1 MRRPRSGWR
10 RCESWSSTSGPRRRW
25 RSRRRSARWSAR
37 MQAPGRS
44 ASSGSTTS
52 DRSSRVRPDRVLC
65 SVPVAT
71 MTRAHPGF
79 TGVVQDRWPRPRGW
93 TPPHR
98 LDTLDVSTLPGVG
111 PTLAKRLRGFGIT
124 SVRDL
129 LHHAPRRY
137 ESAAEQV
144 PIAKLGLSEGEVAI
158 EGRIVNA
165 RARTLRGR
173 RTLVSATVRDA
184 SGGQI
189 SASFFN
195 QPWLVE
201 KLTPGTEV
209 RLRGKLGRYGFDVKS
224 YDIGEA
230 RRTADHAPVYPASE
244 QIPSARLRE
253 LVRSALAAHAR
264 ALADPLPAEL
274 ELPLHRD
281 ALAALHFPHDEREAE
296 QARRRLALDELVA
309 LQLVVARLRD
319 TDAVAAPLAAPGELI
334 GRYRGTLPFVLTEHQ
349 EHAIAEI
356 DADLRRSV
364 PMQRLLQGDVGSG
377 KTVVALY
384 ALLRAVENGS
394 QGALMAP
401 TETLAEQHFLTLE
414 PLCAQLGVRCVLL
427 TGSSG
432 ARKIRDEI
440 ANGVAQIAVGTHALI
455 QRDVAF
461 ADLGVAVV
469 DEQHRFGV
477 EQRKA
482 LSEGRSPHVL
492 HMTATPIPRT
502 LALTIY
508 GDLAVSEI
516 AKPPANRKPIVTA
529 RVGAERSSDAY
540 KRLRV
545 HLDAGRQAYVV
556 CPLIEQSE
564 MRLARAAEEEAD
576 RLRRAELKGYRVG
589 LLHGKLKPA
598 ERREVMRQFK
608 EHELDVLVAT
618 TVIEVGVDVPNA
630 TIMIVQEADRFG
642 LAQLHQL
649 RGRVGRGGEQSYCL
663 LVSRPAEELNETA
676 DARLQ
681 VLVDTTDGFELA
693 EKDLE
698 LRREGQLLG
707 TRQSG
712 WSDLRFTKLRQ
723 DRDLIERA
731 RALAADLRDED
742 GPWQDEADRLQGD
755 ATAKPS

>member
-1 MRRPRSGWR
+1 MRRRPSGWR
-10 RCESWSSTSGPRRRW
+10 RCASSSSTSGRTRRSRSPRR
-25 RSRRRSARWSAR
+25 SGPWSAR
-37 MQAPGRS
+37 TQARGRS
-44 ASSGSTTS
+44 GSSGSTTS
-52 DRSSRVRPDRVLC
+52 ESSPFRPDRVLC

-71 MTRAHPGF
+71 MTRVHPGF
-79 TGVVQDRWPRPRGW
+79 TGVVQHGWPRPRGW

-98 LDTLDVSTLPGVG
+98 LDALDVSTLPGVG

-129 LHHAPRRY
+129 LQHAPRRY

-173 RTLVSATVRDA
+173 RTLVTATVRDD

-201 KLTPGTEV
+201 KLTPGVEV

-230 RRTADHAPVYPASE
+230 RRTADFAPVYPASE
-244 QIPSARLRE
+244 QIPSVRLRE
-253 LVRSALAAHAR
+253 LVRGALAAHAR
-264 ALADPLPAEL
+264 SLADPLPAEL

-281 ALAALHFPHDEREAE
+281 ALAALHFPVDQREAE
-296 QARRRLALDELVA
+296 QARRRLA
-309 LQLVVARLRD
+309 
-319 TDAVAAPLAAPGELI
+319 
-334 GRYRGTLPFVLTEHQ
+334 
-349 EHAIAEI
+349 IAEI
-356 DADLRRSV
+356 DVDLRRTV

-384 ALLRAVENGS
+384 ALLRAVETGR

-414 PLCAQLGVRCVLL
+414 PLCTQLGVRVVLL
-427 TGSSG
+427 TGSVKSELAG
-432 ARKIRDEI
+432 
-440 ANGVAQIAVGTHALI
+440 AQIVVGTHALI
-455 QRDVAF
+455 QEGV
-461 ADLGVAVV
+461 DLPELAVAVV

-477 EQRKA
+477 EQRRA
-482 LSEGRSPHVL
+482 LTEGRAPHVL

-502 LALTIY
+502 LALTLY
-508 GDLAVSEI
+508 GDLSVTEI
-516 AKPPANRKPIVTA
+516 AKPPASRKPIVTA
-529 RVGAERSSDAY
+529 WVTAERSSEAY
-540 KRLRV
+540 KRLRA

-556 CPLIEQSE
+556 CPLIEESETSQS
-564 MRLARAAEEEAD
+564 RAAEAEAE
-576 RLRRAELKGYRVG
+576 RLRRAELREYRVG
-589 LLHGKLKPA
+589 LLHGRLRPA
-598 ERREVMRQFK
+598 ERRELMAQFK
-608 EHELDVLVAT
+608 ARELDVLVAT

-649 RGRVGRGGEQSYCL
+649 RGRVGRGAEQSYCL
-663 LVSRPAEELNETA
+663 LVSR
-676 DARLQ
+676 AREQLTDSA
-681 VLVDTTDGFELA
+681 VDRLEALVATTDGFELA
-693 EKDLE
+693 ERDLE
-698 LRREGQLLG
+698 IRGEGQLLG
-707 TRQSG
+707 ARQSG
-712 WSDLRFTKLRQ
+712 YSDLRFVRLRRDQ
-723 DRDLIERA
+723 DLLEQA
-731 RALAADLRDED
+731 REAARSLPDEGLLADAV
-742 GPWQDEADRLQGD
+742 DRLLGE
-755 ATAKPS
+755 SEHLGES